1 MMRRYG
7 IILWGCGLAAADRMD
22 PGWVEPGW
30 RCASHDRAA
39 PCLDLSTCRRGAAR
53 RKAIVSVFDAHGDTS
68 ATLQGFVKHREKLA
82 KRARAAGVD
91 AIFVLPR
98 RDLQNVPFPEANVN
112 GMKKAGV
119 DVRYSDWV
127 VPPNLSKGVPVES
140 GGCCG
145 AREFLKFVPMGYD
158 EYDAIMVVDNDY
170 DLDDFEAF
178 GPLFDCAADGHV
190 ITTRAPM
197 SMVNGALLVVPPS
210 RSLRDA
216 LLEALSTA
224 TVDYTGWNKT
234 PWGPLH
240 HKWDPRVQGFFY
252 WFFYQQY
259 DALADRRWRPAQ
271 VDPCVWNVQQHLVPM
286 CRAELCGNRSLGSGH
301 VDGLRKYRK
310 GLC

>member
-145 AREFLKFVPMGYD
+145 AREFLKLVAFGLE
-158 EYDAIMVVDNDY
+158 EYDAVVVV
-170 DLDDFEAF
+170 E
-178 GPLFDCAADGHV
+178 DCVEIKFCGYGC
-190 ITTRAPM
+190 TR
-197 SMVNGALLVVPPS
+197 L
-210 RSLRDA
+210 
-216 LLEALSTA
+216 
-224 TVDYTGWNKT
+224 TG
-234 PWGPLH
+234 
-240 HKWDPRVQGFFY
+240 
-252 WFFYQQY
+252 
-259 DALADRRWRPAQ
+259 
-271 VDPCVWNVQQHLVPM
+271 
-286 CRAELCGNRSLGSGH
+286 
-301 VDGLRKYRK
+301 
-310 GLC
+310 

>member
-170 DLDDFEAF
+170 DLDDFGKF
-178 GPLFDCAADGHV
+178 GPLFDYSSIGRH
-190 ITTRAPM
+190 
-197 SMVNGALLVVPPS
+197 
-210 RSLRDA
+210 
-216 LLEALSTA
+216 
-224 TVDYTGWNKT
+224 
-234 PWGPLH
+234 
-240 HKWDPRVQGFFY
+240 FY
-252 WFFYQQY
+252 H
-259 DALADRRWRPAQ
+259 A
-271 VDPCVWNVQQHLVPM
+271 N
-286 CRAELCGNRSLGSGH
+286 NI
-301 VDGLRKYRK
+301 
-310 GLC
+310 

>member
-1 MMRRYG
+1 
-7 IILWGCGLAAADRMD
+7 
-22 PGWVEPGW
+22 
-30 RCASHDRAA
+30 
-39 PCLDLSTCRRGAAR
+39 
-53 RKAIVSVFDAHGDTS
+53 
-68 ATLQGFVKHREKLA
+68 
-82 KRARAAGVD
+82 
-91 AIFVLPR
+91 
-98 RDLQNVPFPEANVN
+98 
-112 GMKKAGV
+112 
-119 DVRYSDWV
+119 
-127 VPPNLSKGVPVES
+127 
-140 GGCCG
+140 
-145 AREFLKFVPMGYD
+145 
-158 EYDAIMVVDNDY
+158 
-170 DLDDFEAF
+170 
-178 GPLFDCAADGHV
+178 
-190 ITTRAPM
+190 M

-259 DALADRRWRPAQ
+259 DALADRRWRPVQ